1 MKKSMVALMLVSLLS
16 LAALAGCGKSPDFVD
31 ATGSVIEQEAAIE
44 IALTHAGISRE
55 QVYDL
60 EAELDREWGVL
71 LYEVSFESGGREY
84 EYDINATSGE
94 IRSHRAER
102 DR

>member
-31 ATGSVIEQEAAIE
+31 ATGSVIEREAAIE
-44 IALTHAGISRE
+44 IALTHAGIGKD
-55 QVYDL
+55 QAYDL
-60 EAELDREWGVL
+60 EAELDREWGSL
-71 LYEVSFESGGREY
+71 LYEVSFESDGVEY
-84 EYDINATSGE
+84 EYEIKATSGE